1 MTSVNNLEVAEPMD
15 DATETTVETT
25 EVTTSGDVA
34 STELS
39 ETQGTENVQSAEEN
53 AKYAA
58 ARRRAEQEF
67 AERQRLEDLEYE
79 RRFGDYENPITHQP
93 IRSKKD
99 YFDALDAQEKLQRD
113 AELES
118 KGIDPKLFED
128 MVNKQVA
135 NNPAVLQA
143 NAIMQ
148 ETQQNMIK
156 ARLEEDVKAISQLDS
171 SVKNID
177 DILNAPNASQ
187 IIGLVKA
194 NNMSLVDA
202 YKIAN
207 FDVLMANKTNA
218 TKQAAIN
225 NMKGTQHLSTTDG
238 VTGGDDGGVD
248 IPSDELAFWKRAFP
262 DASMKELR
270 AKYNR
275 TI

>member
-187 IIGLVKA
+187 IIGLVQA